1 MWQEVQLKVGIYGVN
16 FGYNVKMGVYAN
28 SSLDIPKLCE
38 MDIVSWIGKFK
49 YGEF

>member
-28 SSLDIPKLCE
+28 SSLDIPKLYA
-38 MDIVSWIGKFK
+38 IGGFN
-49 YGEF
+49 